1 MERHG
6 KMRNTF
12 IITGQAGSG
21 KSFFIANYLSKLPGT
36 KFMATTG
43 AAAARLQEIK
53 IPATTLHSFLSIRE
67 KDKKLF
73 QTLNEREPKNKRLR
87 VRNLIIDEA
96 SMLDMADFEAFKNYY
111 PLANIFLVGDW
122 TQLSP
127 VGGTL
132 IKEYQVDHVLE
143 ITDNWRC
150 TDTRL
155 LKLMD
160 AIKKGDSNYVN
171 AIIKSKTTQ
180 KFNSINLTYRNFNKQ
195 IIGNLLHPIIK
206 TGDFLIF
213 KPHYIDFSGSKRTDH
228 HFEELG
234 RICRFINNV
243 AYEVIE
249 MNENQTRVRNIYN
262 NDILF
267 VADDE
272 IPFFNVSESIT
283 IHCCQGLTFN
293 DKYTIDLNG
302 AEKATE
308 LNRLLHVAVSRAKNL
323 DQFSFLSDPDKN
335 PIEIKIEPLQP
346 LSSQFSGSQ
355 EEVWLKIKDFLF
367 NQTSPERA
375 EKETCTIKSPIN
387 RELNSTSL
395 RTNEEAIKILGIKR
409 TSYYNYKKA
418 GLSLEDMAD
427 LANSGLT
434 LRTWRTKKAKNEIE
448 ELKNAK
454 KKISAV
460 KNKEE
465 YLNLIYIAPDGGIE
479 ISSVTKRKAE
489 ELIQKP
495 FIGPI
500 ENTNNPKYKI
510 VNDEGLYYIYGEL

>member
-1 MERHG
+1 
-6 KMRNTF
+6 
-12 IITGQAGSG
+12 
-21 KSFFIANYLSKLPGT
+21 
-36 KFMATTG
+36 
-43 AAAARLQEIK
+43 
-53 IPATTLHSFLSIRE
+53 
-67 KDKKLF
+67 
-73 QTLNEREPKNKRLR
+73 
-87 VRNLIIDEA
+87 
-96 SMLDMADFEAFKNYY
+96 MLDMADFEALKNYY

-132 IKEYQVDHVLE
+132 IKESQVDYVLE

-160 AIKKGDSNYVN
+160 AIKKGNSNYVN
-171 AIIKSKTTQ
+171 TIIKSKTTQ

-206 TGDFLIF
+206 AGDFLIF
-213 KPHYIDFSGSKRTDH
+213 KPHYIDFSGGKRIDH
-228 HFEELG
+228 HFEELE
-234 RICRFINNV
+234 RVCRFINNV

-262 NDILF
+262 NDIFF
-267 VADDE
+267 VAEDE
-272 IPFFNVSESIT
+272 ISFFNVSESIT

-302 AEKATE
+302 TEKAKE

-335 PIEIKIEPLQP
+335 PIEIKIEPLNP

-367 NQTSPERA
+367 NSTSN
-375 EKETCTIKSPIN
+375 ETDTIKISIN
-387 RELNSTSL
+387 RELNSVSF
-395 RTNEEAIKILGIKR
+395 RTDQEAMKALNISNR
-409 TSYYNYKKA
+409 SFYRYKKA
-418 GLSLEDMAD
+418 GLSISDMAD
-427 LANSGLT
+427 LVNSGLT
-434 LRTWRTKKAKNEIE
+434 LRTWRNKKARNEDNNDTKLYLEKFEQWPI
-448 ELKNAK
+448 AK
-454 KKISAV
+454 KETE
-460 KNKEE
+460 KNKEK

-479 ISSVTKRKAE
+479 ISSVTRKKAE
-489 ELIQKP
+489 ELIQKT

-510 VNDEGLYYIYGEL
+510 ANDEGLYHIYGEL